1 MRESVDSQSII
12 ASMVEDYVN
21 SNDLAYGA
29 YNFKL
34 AKPEIFDEIPVQ
46 EEYQDQAEL
55 IKSIKSDE
63 FIVRSKKL
71 FSHRLSTQLSKVST
85 LNGSINED

>member
-71 FSHRLSTQLSKVST
+71 FSNRLSTQLSKVST